1 MTGNIPRWWT
11 GEKTG
16 GRQVAK
22 KAGGMVLNDF
32 CRIAASVRFY
42 RLCEERVNEDDCLCG
57 RFSDIPVRMRCVCD
71 NCVTSQKTG
80 DSVQIRLASVMVDNQ
95 ENALRFYTTVLG
107 FVKNKDI
114 PMGPF
119 RWLTVSSP
127 EGAEG
132 VELVLEPMGF
142 APAQTYQKA
151 LFAAGVPATAFIT
164 NNIGSEYQR
173 LKTLGV
179 SFRGEPKSMGPI
191 TAVLFEDT
199 CGNLIN
205 LVQPAP

>member
-1 MTGNIPRWWT
+1 
-11 GEKTG
+11 
-16 GRQVAK
+16 
-22 KAGGMVLNDF
+22 
-32 CRIAASVRFY
+32 
-42 RLCEERVNEDDCLCG
+42 
-57 RFSDIPVRMRCVCD
+57 
-71 NCVTSQKTG
+71 
-80 DSVQIRLASVMVDNQ
+80 VQIKLASVMVENQ
-95 ENALRFYTTVLG
+95 ENALRFYTNILG

-151 LFAAGVPATAFIT
+151 LFDAGIPATAFLTSDI
-164 NNIGSEYQR
+164 NSEYQR
-173 LKTLGV
+173 LKALGV

-191 TAVLFEDT
+191 TAVVFEDT

-205 LVQPAP
+205 LVQPPG